1 MEEFNITEAHSGV
14 HGAKIK
20 AIGVGGGGGNMINH
34 MINEGVSGID
44 LLVANTDAQALDA
57 SLAPYKMQLG
67 MNVTKGL
74 GAGMKPEVGKA
85 AAEESY
91 DNIKTMLNGADL
103 VFISAGLGGGTG
115 TGAAPVIAQAA
126 KEIGALTV
134 SIVTSPFAFEGR
146 KRKRLAKE
154 GLEELKKESDS
165 IIVVPNERLLS
176 IVEKNLGMRDSFRL
190 VDNVL
195 SQAVS
200 GISNVILSHGANDIN
215 LDFADVKTVMSHRGL
230 ALMGVGESQGSSA
243 AYDAAKTAIES
254 PLLDNLSID
263 GAMGILVHFH
273 IHPDYPLAEISEAMD
288 IVEENA
294 DEDANIIFGTT
305 TSEEFPLDEVKLTI
319 IATGFEDP
327 SDLEVDTRR
336 PNDSKTPPNNSHQ
349 QQHQQQQQQHHH
361 QHHQHHTQHHTHQK
375 PELKKPVQGTYLNRA
390 RVVGG
395 DYSNS
400 GDDYLDT
407 PTFLRKQMD

>member
-1 MEEFNITEAHSGV
+1 MNEFNITEEASGAV
-14 HGAKIK
+14 VNGAKIK

-34 MINEGVSGID
+34 MINEGVGGID

-74 GAGMKPEVGKA
+74 GAGMKPEVGRA

-91 DNIKTMLNGADL
+91 DSIKTMLTGADL

-146 KRKRLAKE
+146 KRRRLAKE

-176 IVEKNLGMRDSFRL
+176 IVEKNLGMRDSFKL

-230 ALMGVGESQGSSA
+230 ALMGVGESTGNSA

-305 TSEEFPLDEVKLTI
+305 TSEDIPLDEVKLTI

-327 SDLEVDTRR
+327 SDLEVAKPKESAKPT
-336 PNDSKTPPNNSHQ
+336 TT
-349 QQHQQQQQQHHH
+349 HHH
-361 QHHQHHTQHHTHQK
+361 HSK
-375 PELKKPVQGTYLNRA
+375 PELKKPIQNTFLNSMNNIK
-390 RVVGG
+390 VSGG
-395 DYSNS
+395 YNHS